1 MSFSEYRDSFDSLL
15 WVKRVANQHEQ
26 ILFERAQKYISH
38 LSWIP
43 GIQMVSVVNS
53 LSMYATHPD
62 SDIDLFIITDPERIW
77 LVRFLITTQFYFQRV
92 WRKGDAIRGNFCL
105 SFFIT
110 TDAMDLSEVA
120 ITDDIYLYFW
130 IYYLKPILV
139 RWAIY
144 EQFLMANR
152 WVTLDAE
159 QGIINSE
166 FQILDTNLWPS
177 YSLLS
182 PLYSILNTCI
192 RFFLFPY
199 TQRSYR
205 LLWEPEWVII
215 ADTILKFHDHDRR
228 ATIRDAILEKDF
240 DK

>member
-1 MSFSEYRDSFDSLL
+1 
-15 WVKRVANQHEQ
+15 
-26 ILFERAQKYISH
+26 
-38 LSWIP
+38 
-43 GIQMVSVVNS
+43 
-53 LSMYATHPD
+53 
-62 SDIDLFIITDPERIW
+62 
-77 LVRFLITTQFYFQRV
+77 
-92 WRKGDAIRGNFCL
+92 
-105 SFFIT
+105 
-110 TDAMDLSEVA
+110 MDLRQVA
-120 ITDDIYLYFW
+120 IIDDIYLYFW

-166 FQILDTNLWPS
+166 FQILDTNLWS
-177 YSLLS
+177 SHSLLS